1 MTKWGIV
8 TKRMKWTKTV
18 WKGGAQKAAQI
29 KRKISR
35 SCSIW
40 NLFPILNASPIYSD
54 DAWRRC
60 LRDGGAGEIGCLAG
74 CSWSGGDCEKFW
86 KMISIATRHSLF
98 GVVARKRSCFCAIF
112 TPAIVW
118 EEAPAICQR
127 NEAERDGKGPF
138 FTDSENIWS
147 LTITRFKSYSHCT
160 LLLINNVVSV
170 QYAS

>member
-1 MTKWGIV
+1 MRYCDKKNEMNKDSM
-8 TKRMKWTKTV
+8 KR
-18 WKGGAQKAAQI
+18 
-29 KRKISR
+29 
-35 SCSIW
+35 
-40 NLFPILNASPIYSD
+40 
-54 DAWRRC
+54 
-60 LRDGGAGEIGCLAG
+60 G
-74 CSWSGGDCEKFW
+74 CSEGSSNQTQNFPLVFHLEPFSYFECISHLFWWCMAALLERWRSGRDRMLGRLQLIRRGDCEKFW

-147 LTITRFKSYSHCT
+147 LTITPVQILFSLHFV
-160 LLLINNVVSV
+160 IN
-170 QYAS
+170 